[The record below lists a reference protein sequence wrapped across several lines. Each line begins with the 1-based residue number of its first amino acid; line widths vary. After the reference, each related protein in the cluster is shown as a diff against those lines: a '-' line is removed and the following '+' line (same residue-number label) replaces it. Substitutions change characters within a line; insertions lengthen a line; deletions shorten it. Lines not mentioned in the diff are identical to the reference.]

1 MMIRLDIP
9 SRIQTLEETDR
20 LVYRLAEAV
29 GLDEDSRDDILTA
42 VHEALV
48 NAIVH
53 GNKEEEDRHVTLQ
66 LALHPDQLEIRIRDE
81 GRGFDPDSVPDP
93 LISGNLLKPNGRGIH
108 LMRVLMD
115 KVTFRRSA
123 RRGTEVTMV
132 KRISPPTR
140 AGRRRP
146 NHGGDHRQLSCP
158 LMSVR

>member
-1 MMIRLDIP
+1 MMIQIDIP

-20 LVYRLAEAV
+20 LVYRLAKAV

-53 GNKEEEDRHVTLQ
+53 GNKEDEDLHVTLR

-81 GRGFDPDSVPDP
+81 GRGFDPDSVPNP
-93 LISGNLLKPNGRGIH
+93 LSSGNLFKPSGRGIH

-115 KVTFRRSA
+115 KVTFRCSD
-123 RRGTEVTMV
+123 RGMEVTMV
-132 KRISPPTR
+132 KRISPPAR
-140 AGRRRP
+140 AGQRRRRQS
-146 NHGGDHRQLSCP
+146 GDHWQLSCP
-158 LMSVR
+158 L

>member
-9 SRIQTLEETDR
+9 SRIQTVEETDR
-20 LVYRLAEAV
+20 LVYRLAKAV
-29 GLDEDSRDDILTA
+29 GLDDDSRDDILTA

-53 GNKEEEDRHVTLQ
+53 GNKEDGARHVTMR
-66 LALHPDQLEIRIRDE
+66 LALHPDRLEIRIQDE

-93 LISGNLLKPNGRGIH
+93 LTSGNLLKPNGRGIH

-123 RRGTEVTMV
+123 RGMEVTMV
-132 KRISPPTR
+132 KRISPPSR
-140 AGRRRP
+140 AGQPRP
-146 NHGGDHRQLSCP
+146 NHGGDYRQQRCP
-158 LMSVR
+158 L

>member
-20 LVYRLAEAV
+20 LVYRLAKAV

-53 GNKEEEDRHVTLQ
+53 GNKEEEDLHVALR

-81 GRGFDPDSVPDP
+81 GRGFDPDSVPNP
-93 LISGNLLKPNGRGIH
+93 LSSGNLFKPSGRGIH

-115 KVTFRRSA
+115 KVTFRRSV
-123 RRGTEVTMV
+123 RGMEVTMV
-132 KRISPPTR
+132 KRISPPAR
-140 AGRRRP
+140 PGQRRRR
-146 NHGGDHRQLSCP
+146 HSGDHSQLSCP
-158 LMSVR
+158 L

>member
-20 LVYRLAEAV
+20 LVCRLAKAV

-53 GNKEEEDRHVTLQ
+53 GNKEEEARHVTLR
-66 LALHPDQLEIRIRDE
+66 LALHPDRLEIRIQDE
-81 GRGFDPDSVPDP
+81 GRGFDPDSVPNP
-93 LISGNLLKPNGRGIH
+93 LTSGNLFKPSGRGIH

-115 KVTFRRSA
+115 KVTFRCSA
-123 RRGTEVTMV
+123 RGMEVTMV
-132 KRISPPTR
+132 KRISPPAR
-140 AGRRRP
+140 AGQRRRR
-146 NHGGDHRQLSCP
+146 HSGDHRQLCCP
-158 LMSVR
+158 I